1 VSISAVVAE
10 ALLSGRADA
19 IIAADRAG
27 IIRFWNPGA
36 ERLFGYA
43 RQEALEQSL
52 NLIIPE
58 RLRQRHWDGY
68 NHVIQTGQ
76 SRYADSELLS
86 VPAIRKDGSTI
97 SVEFTITPLKDE
109 TGKLIGMA
117 AVMRDVTKQFQEM
130 RALKR
135 KLDERQLQHSLNFHL
150 EGGIISDAIEDDEG
164 AWPAVLRMFGCIEL
178 LLLTIQVPPASSFG
192 TTERS
197 IFASRCPPEV
207 GNHSPISQHL

>member
-1 VSISAVVAE
+1 MGTLNISAVVAE

-27 IIRFWNPGA
+27 LIRVWNPGA

-68 NHVIQTGQ
+68 NRVIQTGH
-76 SRYADSELLS
+76 SRYAEGELLS

-97 SVEFTITPLKDE
+97 SVEFTITPIKDE

-130 RALKR
+130 RELKR
-135 KLDERQLQHSLNFHL
+135 RLDERSA
-150 EGGIISDAIEDDEG
+150 D
-164 AWPAVLRMFGCIEL
+164 
-178 LLLTIQVPPASSFG
+178 T
-192 TTERS
+192 RS
-197 IFASRCPPEV
+197 
-207 GNHSPISQHL
+207 N

>member
-1 VSISAVVAE
+1 MNNAAVAE

-43 RQEALEQSL
+43 RHEALEQSL
-52 NLIIPE
+52 ELIIPE

-68 NHVIQTGQ
+68 NLVIRTGH
-76 SRYADSELLS
+76 SRYADSDLLS

-97 SVEFTITPLKDE
+97 SVEFTVTPIKDQ
-109 TGKLIGMA
+109 TGTLVGMV

-130 RALKR
+130 LALKR
-135 KLDERQLQHSLNFHL
+135 RLAER
-150 EGGIISDAIEDDEG
+150 
-164 AWPAVLRMFGCIEL
+164 
-178 LLLTIQVPPASSFG
+178 
-192 TTERS
+192 
-197 IFASRCPPEV
+197 
-207 GNHSPISQHL
+207 

>member
-1 VSISAVVAE
+1 MNISTVVAE
-10 ALLSGRADA
+10 ALLSSRANA

-27 IIRFWNPGA
+27 IIRVWNAGA

-58 RLRQRHWDGY
+58 RLRQRRWDGY
-68 NHVIQTGQ
+68 NRVIHPGH
-76 SRYADSELLS
+76 SRYAEGELLS

-97 SVEFTITPLKDE
+97 SVGFTITPIKDE

-130 RALKR
+130 RELKR
-135 KLDERQLQHSLNFHL
+135 RLDERSA
-150 EGGIISDAIEDDEG
+150 D
-164 AWPAVLRMFGCIEL
+164 
-178 LLLTIQVPPASSFG
+178 T
-192 TTERS
+192 RS
-197 IFASRCPPEV
+197 
-207 GNHSPISQHL
+207 N

>member
-1 VSISAVVAE
+1 VDISALLAE

-27 IIRFWNPGA
+27 IICFWNPGA
-36 ERLFGYA
+36 ERLLGYA

-52 NLIIPE
+52 NLIISE

-68 NHVIQTGQ
+68 NQVIQTGH
-76 SRYADSELLS
+76 SRYSDSDLLS

-97 SVEFTITPLKDE
+97 SVEFTITPIKDE
-109 TGKLIGMA
+109 SGKLIGMA

-135 KLDERQLQHSLNFHL
+135 RLDER
-150 EGGIISDAIEDDEG
+150 
-164 AWPAVLRMFGCIEL
+164 
-178 LLLTIQVPPASSFG
+178 
-192 TTERS
+192 
-197 IFASRCPPEV
+197 
-207 GNHSPISQHL
+207 

>member
-1 VSISAVVAE
+1 MGDCSIAVFVGRDGSIDSLCWPRFDSPGLPPE

-43 RQEALEQSL
+43 RREALEQSL

-76 SRYADSELLS
+76 TRYAESDLLS

-97 SVEFTITPLKDE
+97 SVQFTVTPIKDQ

-130 RALKR
+130 RALKG
-135 KLDERQLQHSLNFHL
+135 KL
-150 EGGIISDAIEDDEG
+150 G
-164 AWPAVLRMFGCIEL
+164 
-178 LLLTIQVPPASSFG
+178 
-192 TTERS
+192 
-197 IFASRCPPEV
+197 
-207 GNHSPISQHL
+207 

>member
-1 VSISAVVAE
+1 MNISAEVAQ

-27 IIRFWNPGA
+27 IIRVWNPGA

-68 NHVIQTGQ
+68 NHVIQTGH
-76 SRYADSELLS
+76 SRYAEGELLS

-97 SVEFTITPLKDE
+97 SVEFTITPIKDE

-117 AVMRDVTKQFQEM
+117 AVMRDVTKQYQEM
-130 RALKR
+130 RELKR
-135 KLDERQLQHSLNFHL
+135 KLDERSA
-150 EGGIISDAIEDDEG
+150 D
-164 AWPAVLRMFGCIEL
+164 
-178 LLLTIQVPPASSFG
+178 T
-192 TTERS
+192 RS
-197 IFASRCPPEV
+197 
-207 GNHSPISQHL
+207 N

>member
-1 VSISAVVAE
+1 MSALSRSGHGKPLFTTATHVDISALVAE

-43 RQEALEQSL
+43 SQEALEQSL

-68 NHVIQTGQ
+68 NHVIQTGH
-76 SRYADSELLS
+76 SRYAESDLLS

-97 SVEFTITPLKDE
+97 SVQFTVTQIKDG

-135 KLDERQLQHSLNFHL
+135 KHDER
-150 EGGIISDAIEDDEG
+150 
-164 AWPAVLRMFGCIEL
+164 
-178 LLLTIQVPPASSFG
+178 
-192 TTERS
+192 
-197 IFASRCPPEV
+197 
-207 GNHSPISQHL
+207 

>member
-1 VSISAVVAE
+1 VDISALVAE

-36 ERLFGYA
+36 ERLLGYA

-68 NHVIQTGQ
+68 NQVIQTGH
-76 SRYADSELLS
+76 SRYSDSDLLS
-86 VPAIRKDGSTI
+86 VSATRKDGSTI
-97 SVEFTITPLKDE
+97 SVEFTITPIKDE
-109 TGKLIGMA
+109 SGKLIGMA

-135 KLDERQLQHSLNFHL
+135 RLDER
-150 EGGIISDAIEDDEG
+150 
-164 AWPAVLRMFGCIEL
+164 
-178 LLLTIQVPPASSFG
+178 
-192 TTERS
+192 
-197 IFASRCPPEV
+197 
-207 GNHSPISQHL
+207 

>member
-1 VSISAVVAE
+1 MNISDVVAQ

-36 ERLFGYA
+36 ERLLGYA

-68 NHVIQTGQ
+68 NQVIQTGH
-76 SRYADSELLS
+76 SHYSDSDLLS

-97 SVEFTITPLKDE
+97 SVEFTITPIKDE
-109 TGKLIGMA
+109 SGKLIGMA

-135 KLDERQLQHSLNFHL
+135 RLDER
-150 EGGIISDAIEDDEG
+150 
-164 AWPAVLRMFGCIEL
+164 
-178 LLLTIQVPPASSFG
+178 
-192 TTERS
+192 
-197 IFASRCPPEV
+197 
-207 GNHSPISQHL
+207 

>member
-1 VSISAVVAE
+1 VQNGCSV
-10 ALLSGRADA
+10 
-19 IIAADRAG
+19 
-27 IIRFWNPGA
+27 
-36 ERLFGYA
+36 YA
-43 RQEALEQSL
+43 RREALEQSL

-76 SRYADSELLS
+76 TRYAESDLLS

-97 SVEFTITPLKDE
+97 SVQFTVTPIKDQ

-135 KLDERQLQHSLNFHL
+135 KLGDR
-150 EGGIISDAIEDDEG
+150 
-164 AWPAVLRMFGCIEL
+164 
-178 LLLTIQVPPASSFG
+178 
-192 TTERS
+192 
-197 IFASRCPPEV
+197 
-207 GNHSPISQHL
+207 